1 MNKMAKST
9 YSKTKKPAMSSED
22 KDQLIEK
29 NNESVEAFLKE
40 RVKEVLESIELKNQG
55 TEFIWNSP
63 VFEAKYSNPASG
75 VTYNTEN
82 SLILSLLSKNENYEF
97 PFYLTA
103 KQGYEVGLSN
113 KGEK

>member
-1 MNKMAKST
+1 MAKST

-29 NNESVEAFLKE
+29 NNESVEGFLKE
-40 RVKEVLESIELKNQG
+40 RVEKILESVENAENAG
-55 TEFIWNSP
+55 TKLIWNSP
-63 VFEAKYSNPASG
+63 VFQIKFSNPASG

-82 SLILSLLSKNENYEF
+82 SLILSLLSQDQNYDF

-103 KQGYEVGLSN
+103 KQG
-113 KGEK
+113 